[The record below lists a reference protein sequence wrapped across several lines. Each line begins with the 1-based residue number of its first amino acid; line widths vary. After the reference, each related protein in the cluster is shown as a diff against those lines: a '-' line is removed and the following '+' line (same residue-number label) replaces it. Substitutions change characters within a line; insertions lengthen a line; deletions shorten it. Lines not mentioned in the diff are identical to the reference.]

1 MFLCWLSYIY
11 VLDKITMGRGPLINM
26 CIPCMAA
33 FLPTYCRSNIDS
45 AKSDFLC
52 LATIDSLLQ
61 LL

>member
-1 MFLCWLSYIY
+1 
-11 VLDKITMGRGPLINM
+11 MGRGPLINM